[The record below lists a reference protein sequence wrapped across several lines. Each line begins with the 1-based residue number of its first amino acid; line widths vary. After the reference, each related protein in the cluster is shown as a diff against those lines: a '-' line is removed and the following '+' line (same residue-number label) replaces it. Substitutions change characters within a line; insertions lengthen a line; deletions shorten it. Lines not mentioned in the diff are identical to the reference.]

1 MQGQFGKGL
10 KAPWGENDGFTPLS
24 PPTSRNE
31 PPLRA
36 RHQGYSSECAAHDL

>member
-31 PPLRA
+31 PTEGQAPRI
-36 RHQGYSSECAAHDL
+36 